1 MCHVSDGAN
10 YELPSIPLTTF
21 LPTLVRYSLYD
32 VLIIQM
38 PDIETNDVKDIKTVV
53 FDENSQVK
61 YSG

>member
-1 MCHVSDGAN
+1 MCHVSAGAN

-21 LPTLVRYSLYD
+21 LPTLVRYSLYY

-38 PDIETNDVKDIKTVV
+38 PDRETNDVKDIKTVG

-61 YSG
+61 Y